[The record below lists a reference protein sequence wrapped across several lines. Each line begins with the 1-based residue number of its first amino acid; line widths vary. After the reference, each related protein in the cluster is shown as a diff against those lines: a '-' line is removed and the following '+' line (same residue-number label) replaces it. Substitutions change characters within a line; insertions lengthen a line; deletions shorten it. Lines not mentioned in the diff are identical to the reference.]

1 MDIKDGSNFDLVRGG
16 VTFNVQAYVDLEGD
30 PPWPLVVE
38 VRVGDEF
45 TDTPWSEEIEDAQER
60 EDWSRYVDLMIDGHL
75 RRRRVHPDG

>member
-16 VTFNVQAYVDLEGD
+16 VTFNVQAYVDFEGD